1 MFAKSLYNSFRYSNS
16 EKVSDL
22 LHNTKRVILNN
33 VTYNNYLTSYMN
45 HTQISSFK
53 EPNKT
58 SYPLLHNS
66 KYIPLKKQNELCTI
80 DTEASMST
88 AKKKQPIRLH
98 LCTQST
104 MNNFHEDL
112 NNNSKDNMFF
122 MTENNSGS
130 FAKEKKRP
138 ISCRPRSAVEIPEI
152 KRADIFLL
160 VDVIFNEERF
170 KQIVYDESKI
180 FHHEEYYVDYMKRKI
195 IEMKKI
201 KEYKEKSNEGRKFKS
216 SKGIIEV
223 ILQSARMEIRNNV
236 DSKSFYYEIPFE
248 YLPILYMNSFDNIK
262 LLFMNLFEKKIFTE
276 RANEKVKKLIQR
288 EMLNVLKYEVDS
300 DGEYNITHENSNN
313 ITIEKEIIEEFH
325 TKYQQNVDDISIVND
340 IILFEEKKIDA
351 NDYLLTNLYIEPR
364 KEVSNILFN
373 KSTKRFSFNW
383 ATCDCLYTIDITMPE
398 ITVKFKT
405 LCKQVN
411 HFIDR
416 ELMIYLL
423 RTNFSNWD
431 FYCIYYLFSLKR
443 FRAFIKSILS
453 KQMKPNAIE
462 GITIK
467 NVNNIQCVSLVTA
480 NHVSKNI
487 SMSDKQLTFL
497 FTDEQFNMNHL
508 FILNSYFIYIYYPE
522 LNFDK
527 IFSFDFTFHQMKILY
542 ILSKKEPLND
552 FILKILL
559 IDRKSCDMK
568 IDYSFFDL
576 FNNKTIKEIE
586 DDFIHVNHQYELSK
600 NTTEKK
606 LPSNHEIRI
615 KVLLPFSEIITLKSK
630 KSLLIADK
638 DIWKRKQIKLQ
649 DDTISKLINCDID
662 HWVEILMTNEI
673 YRTNEYNDKDD
684 DFELEFNPRE
694 IAAKKTCKTPVGNRK
709 GLFELSRKKSSR
721 VVAKPE
727 STHSLARNLRP
738 KYHQST
744 TLSSKAF
751 FHQGTIIKR
760 KSQVF

>member
-262 LLFMNLFEKKIFTE
+262 LLF
-276 RANEKVKKLIQR
+276 
-288 EMLNVLKYEVDS
+288 
-300 DGEYNITHENSNN
+300 
-313 ITIEKEIIEEFH
+313 
-325 TKYQQNVDDISIVND
+325 IS
-340 IILFEEKKIDA
+340 
-351 NDYLLTNLYIEPR
+351 
-364 KEVSNILFN
+364 
-373 KSTKRFSFNW
+373 
-383 ATCDCLYTIDITMPE
+383 C
-398 ITVKFKT
+398 
-405 LCKQVN
+405 
-411 HFIDR
+411 
-416 ELMIYLL
+416 
-423 RTNFSNWD
+423 
-431 FYCIYYLFSLKR
+431 
-443 FRAFIKSILS
+443 
-453 KQMKPNAIE
+453 
-462 GITIK
+462 
-467 NVNNIQCVSLVTA
+467 
-480 NHVSKNI
+480 
-487 SMSDKQLTFL
+487 
-497 FTDEQFNMNHL
+497 
-508 FILNSYFIYIYYPE
+508 
-522 LNFDK
+522 
-527 IFSFDFTFHQMKILY
+527 
-542 ILSKKEPLND
+542 
-552 FILKILL
+552 
-559 IDRKSCDMK
+559 
-568 IDYSFFDL
+568 
-576 FNNKTIKEIE
+576 
-586 DDFIHVNHQYELSK
+586 
-600 NTTEKK
+600 
-606 LPSNHEIRI
+606 
-615 KVLLPFSEIITLKSK
+615 
-630 KSLLIADK
+630 
-638 DIWKRKQIKLQ
+638 
-649 DDTISKLINCDID
+649 
-662 HWVEILMTNEI
+662 
-673 YRTNEYNDKDD
+673 
-684 DFELEFNPRE
+684 
-694 IAAKKTCKTPVGNRK
+694 
-709 GLFELSRKKSSR
+709 
-721 VVAKPE
+721 
-727 STHSLARNLRP
+727 
-738 KYHQST
+738 
-744 TLSSKAF
+744 
-751 FHQGTIIKR
+751 
-760 KSQVF
+760 